1 MNENLKNI
9 IEDLK
14 LDKEIEKIIKMNI
27 LKPNLK
33 KYNNN
38 KNVKKELEKMFN
50 ILYLEMEIINEKTY
64 YELFNKLENLLN

>member
-9 IEDLK
+9 IEALK
-14 LDKEIEKIIKMNI
+14 LDKEIEKIVKMNI

-38 KNVKKELEKMFN
+38 KNVKNELGKMFN
-50 ILYLEMEIINEKTY
+50 ILYLEMEIINEKEY
-64 YELFNKLENLLN
+64 YELFNKLENY

>member
-14 LDKEIEKIIKMNI
+14 LGKEIEKIVKMNI

-38 KNVKKELEKMFN
+38 KNVKNELEKTFN
-50 ILYLEMEIINEKTY
+50 ILLEMEIINEKAY
-64 YELFNKLENLLN
+64 YELFNKLENLLHN

>member
-9 IEDLK
+9 IESLK
-14 LDKEIEKIIKMNI
+14 LSEEIEKIIKINI

-38 KNVKKELEKMFN
+38 KNVKKELEKVFN
-50 ILYLEMEIINEKTY
+50 ILYIEMEIINEKEY
-64 YELFNKLENLLN
+64 YELFNKIENNL